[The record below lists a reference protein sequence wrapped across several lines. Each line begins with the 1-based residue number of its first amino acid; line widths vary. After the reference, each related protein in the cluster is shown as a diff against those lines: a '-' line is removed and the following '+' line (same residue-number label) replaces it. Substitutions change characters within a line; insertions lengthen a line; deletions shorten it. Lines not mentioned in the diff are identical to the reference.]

1 MWKKFRDL
9 NSLEIAI
16 ITTYNYCCW
25 IKDKI
30 PIEIPKDNL
39 YWQQNKPQ
47 KLLFFM
53 KHFYRI
59 SDITVWIAFVYKIFK
74 LHVQPISSSCSYY
87 IPSENIR
94 KSFQGSIKWDKEF
107 KSVPSKIFGRH
118 PLKETERVWSTSV
131 FRKFYLVH
139 SWVLW
144 LKREYWPDMG

>member
-1 MWKKFRDL
+1 M

-25 IKDKI
+25 IKDKM

-47 KLLFFM
+47 NLLFFM

-59 SDITVWIAFVYKIFK
+59 SDIFFSIVYYCLGSLCIQN
-74 LHVQPISSSCSYY
+74 LYVQPISSSCSYY
-87 IPSENIR
+87 IPPENIR
-94 KSFQGSIKWDKEF
+94 KSFQRSIKWDKEF
-107 KSVPSKIFGRH
+107 KSVPSKICGRH
-118 PLKETERVWSTSV
+118 PLKEIERVWSTSV
-131 FRKFYLVH
+131 FRKFYSVH